1 MDNKKLLK
9 VGILGS
15 IVTAICCF
23 TPILVIL
30 LTALGLSVILGWID
44 WVLFPLLALFLILTF
59 AALIR
64 MKQKGTSQW

>member
-30 LTALGLSVILGWID
+30 LAALGLSAILGWID

-59 AALIR
+59 TALIR